1 MLGLRLKYDCK
12 ALFRMVWPLYIVG
25 IVLPIG
31 IRLSHWLQVLP
42 LFASFVF
49 EMISLMYGGIYFFSL
64 AALVIWPIVVTVRD
78 FFNTMLKDEGY
89 LTNTLPVSRNI
100 LFLSKELAGLTIFCL
115 SGLVLMLSLWILSSD
130 FSFEVMFAGLPI
142 QDGRTIG
149 FIILMVLM
157 ILASFYQSI
166 TMFFLS
172 MMLGQLHRLHKGLFS
187 VVYYFVISFG
197 LQILA
202 LILLMIFAYFVDNF
216 HLEQGFTLF
225 VTSYEWVVGMMLVG
239 ALTIYNFVL
248 GGIFHS
254 VGVWI
259 SNHKLNLE

>member
-1 MLGLRLKYDCK
+1 
-12 ALFRMVWPLYIVG
+12 
-25 IVLPIG
+25 
-31 IRLSHWLQVLP
+31 
-42 LFASFVF
+42 
-49 EMISLMYGGIYFFSL
+49 
-64 AALVIWPIVVTVRD
+64 
-78 FFNTMLKDEGY
+78 
-89 LTNTLPVSRNI
+89 
-100 LFLSKELAGLTIFCL
+100 
-115 SGLVLMLSLWILSSD
+115 MLSLWILSSD

-149 FIILMVLM
+149 FIVLVVLM
-157 ILASFYQSI
+157 MLASFYQSI

-187 VVYYFVISFG
+187 VVYYFLISFG

-202 LILLMIFAYFVDNF
+202 FILLMIFVFLVEKAHF
-216 HLEQGFTLF
+216 EQGFTRF

-248 GGIFHS
+248 GGIFHG